1 MIEQS
6 KRLKELPEY
15 LFSRINE
22 LKKIAYEKKLDV
34 IDMGMGNPDIE
45 TSKVIIDWMVDTV
58 KNHPKTTRYPS
69 SHGMPKLRNEISLW
83 MKRRFSVDINPDS
96 ECCVLIGSK
105 EGIFNLFHAFLE
117 EGDYV
122 ILTSPSYPAHFNGVL
137 LNGGRIFEVEI
148 NEKND
153 YIPDLT
159 KIPEDVLRKAKF
171 FVLSYPNNPTGA
183 VLPDK
188 KFFMEVVKLAKKYD
202 IAVIHDNAYSEIT
215 FDGYIA
221 PSFLEVDGAKDVGV
235 EFHTFSK
242 TYSMAGFRLGW
253 VCGNSYIV
261 NTLRKFKSYVDY
273 GAPLFIQ
280 LAGYKALKEYEVI
293 SKEVRKIYEERR
305 DEFIKKV
312 SKFWSI
318 KKPLGSM
325 YLWARVPVDMPSL
338 EFCEKLLL
346 ETGIVFSPGS
356 GFGKAGEGYVRI
368 ALVTIKHR
376 YHDLSIRLK
385 KLLTTLK
392 PNPKPI

>member
-1 MIEQS
+1 MIQPS
-6 KRLKELPEY
+6 KRLTELPEY

-34 IDMGMGNPDIE
+34 IDMGMGNPDIK
-45 TSKVIIDWMVDTV
+45 TDDAIIDWMIDTV

-69 SHGMPKLRNEISLW
+69 SHGMPKLRKEISNW
-83 MKRRFSVDINPDS
+83 MKKRFNVDIDPDN

-122 ILTSPSYPAHFNGVL
+122 ILTTPSYPAHFNSVI
-137 LNGGRIFEVEI
+137 LNGGRIYELEI
-148 NEKND
+148 NEKNN

-159 KIPEDVLRKAKF
+159 KIPDNTLKKVKF

-183 VLPDK
+183 TLPDK
-188 KFFMEVVKLAKKYD
+188 KFFEEVVRFAKKYN

-215 FDGYIA
+215 FDGYVA
-221 PSFLEVDGAKDVGV
+221 PSFLEVDGAIDVGV

-253 VCGNSYIV
+253 VCGNSYII
-261 NTLRKFKSYVDY
+261 NALRKFKSYVDY

-280 LAGYKALKEYEVI
+280 LAGYKALKEYERIV
-293 SKEVRKIYEERR
+293 KEVKKIYQQRR
-305 DEFIKKV
+305 DTFIKKV
-312 SKFWSI
+312 SKFWEI
-318 KKPLGSM
+318 KKTLGSM
-325 YLWARVPVDMPSL
+325 YLWAKIPIDMPSL

-356 GFGKAGEGYVRI
+356 SFGKAGEGYVRI
-368 ALVTIKHR
+368 ALVTRESR
-376 YHDLSIRLK
+376 YHDLAIRLK
-385 KLLTTLK
+385 KFLKIHSTL
-392 PNPKPI
+392 IS